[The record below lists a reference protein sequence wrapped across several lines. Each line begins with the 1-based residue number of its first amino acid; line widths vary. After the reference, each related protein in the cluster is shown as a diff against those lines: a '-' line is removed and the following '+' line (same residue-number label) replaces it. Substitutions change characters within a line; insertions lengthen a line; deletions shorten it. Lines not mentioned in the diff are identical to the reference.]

1 MKQLKTAGANTTA
14 YVTGAD
20 YQEVLERRRT
30 GALQNGA
37 PSAHPNEVLR
47 QRRRPWLPC
56 STRFRSPLINAN
68 RGSRGTA
75 FYKTAD
81 LTDYLGIS

>member
-1 MKQLKTAGANTTA
+1 MRITDFHNDDNRLRGVQCLRCLRAKQLKTAGANTTA

-37 PSAHPNEVLR
+37 PSAHPNEFSANAGVRGCLAAR
-47 QRRRPWLPC
+47 AFARR
-56 STRFRSPLINAN
+56 
-68 RGSRGTA
+68 
-75 FYKTAD
+75 
-81 LTDYLGIS
+81 